1 MYHMHMCMLHVHV
14 HVCLIVLLKYWEF
27 LFQNVKVNEW
37 MEKMNTEFSEIEGF
51 ELSIED
57 NA

>member
-1 MYHMHMCMLHVHV
+1 MQVTVYLF
-14 HVCLIVLLKYWEF
+14 LLS
-27 LFQNVKVNEW
+27 FQNAKVDDW

-57 NA
+57 NL

>member
-1 MYHMHMCMLHVHV
+1 MFDCFIEILG
-14 HVCLIVLLKYWEF
+14 IF
-27 LFQNVKVNEW
+27 FFQNVKVNEW

>member
-1 MYHMHMCMLHVHV
+1 MNIYPVVPQELNESC
-14 HVCLIVLLKYWEF
+14 C
-27 LFQNVKVNEW
+27 LFQNAKVDEW

>member
-1 MYHMHMCMLHVHV
+1 MFDCFIEILG
-14 HVCLIVLLKYWEF
+14 IF
-27 LFQNVKVNEW
+27 FQNVKVNEW